1 MSTAAFEVRAYRPGD
16 EEAVLRL
23 LRLALGNGR
32 AFDRSPAFWQWKH
45 FLNPFGTSLLMVAA
59 SGEILGLRAF
69 MRWRFRHG
77 TTVVRAVRAVDTA
90 THPASRR
97 TGIFSSLTAQTLEW
111 ARADGVDLVFN
122 TPNQYSLP
130 GYLKLGWTHV
140 GHPRLL
146 VRIVRP
152 GAIVRTLIRSRL
164 RHGARPDA
172 PVPEGPGD
180 MLFTGAEGLDS
191 LIEADDRLLADGIRT
206 DRSAAFFA
214 WRYARAHSL
223 RYYACAAGTGPG
235 RVAAIFRLNRR
246 RGLREIMVCEL
257 LLGGAYADIAPVVRR
272 ITEAVEADY
281 LVAHAAGGSAHERAL
296 RRAGFLPVP
305 RVGPHLTVRP
315 LRDEDRRSYETLAVW
330 RLSLGDLEVF

>member
-1 MSTAAFEVRAYRPGD
+1 VSQTAFEVRAYRPDD

-23 LRLALGNGR
+23 LRRALGNGR

-45 FLNPFGTSLLMVAA
+45 FLNPFGTSLLMVATN
-59 SGEILGLRAF
+59 GEILGLRAF

-77 TTVVRAVRAVDTA
+77 SAVVRAVRAVDTA

-97 TGIFSSLTAQTLEW
+97 AGIFSTLTARTLDW

-122 TPNQYSLP
+122 TPNRYSLP

-146 VRIVRP
+146 VKIVRP
-152 GAIVRTLIRSRL
+152 GAIVRTVLHDRVRPRSR
-164 RHGARPDA
+164 RDA
-172 PVPEGPGD
+172 PVPEGPAGT
-180 MLFTGAEGLDS
+180 LFTGSEGLEG

-206 DRSAAFFA
+206 DRSGAFFA
-214 WRYARAHSL
+214 WRYGRAHLL
-223 RYYACAAGTGPG
+223 RYYVCAAGSGAG
-235 RVAAIFRLNRR
+235 RVAAVFRPNRR

-257 LLGGAYADIAPVVRR
+257 LLGRADADATPVVRG
-272 ITEAVEADY
+272 ITEAIETDY
-281 LVAHAAGGSAHERAL
+281 LVAHAARGSAHERAL
-296 RRAGFLPVP
+296 RRAGFLPIP

-315 LRDEDRRSYETLAVW
+315 LRDEDRRSYDRLAVW